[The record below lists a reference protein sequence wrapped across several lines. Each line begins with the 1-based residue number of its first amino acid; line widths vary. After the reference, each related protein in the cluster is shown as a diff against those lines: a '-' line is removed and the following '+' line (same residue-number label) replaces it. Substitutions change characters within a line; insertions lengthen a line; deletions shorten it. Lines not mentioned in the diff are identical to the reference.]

1 MTTENLFEMA
11 TRSKLRFP
19 STKGELSVEDLWDLW
34 DLSDKDL
41 DVVYKNLKDQ
51 EVKSSEES
59 LLDDAN
65 VDPKLTAAI
74 GIVKYIFTTK
84 RNERLAE
91 KERINKKL
99 TQRKYIDA
107 LSKKQDEAIE
117 KMSEAELRA
126 MIDSLED

>member
-19 STKGELSVEDLWDLW
+19 STKGELSVEDLW

-74 GIVKYIFTTK
+74 GIVRYIFTTK
-84 RNERLAE
+84 RKEKLAE

-99 TQRKYIDA
+99 KQKKYIDA

>member
-1 MTTENLFEMA
+1 MTTENLFEIA
-11 TRSKLRFP
+11 TRNKMRFP
-19 STKGELSVEDLWDLW
+19 STKGELSVEDLW

-65 VDPKLTAAI
+65 VDPKLTTAI

-99 TQRKYIDA
+99 TQKKYIDA

>member
-11 TRSKLRFP
+11 TRSKMRFP
-19 STKGELSVEDLWDLW
+19 STKGELSVEDLWDL
-34 DLSDKDL
+34 SGKDL

-99 TQRKYIDA
+99 TQKKYIDA

>member
-1 MTTENLFEMA
+1 MTTENLFEIA
-11 TRSKLRFP
+11 TRNKMRFP
-19 STKGELSVEDLWDLW
+19 STKGELSVEDLW

-65 VDPKLTAAI
+65 VDPKLTTAI

-84 RNERLAE
+84 RNERLEA
-91 KERINKKL
+91 KELIDKKRNQQL
-99 TQRKYIDA
+99 YIDA
-107 LSKKQDEAIE
+107 LSRRKLKDIDNMSVEELEAKI
-117 KMSEAELRA
+117 AELDA
-126 MIDSLED
+126 

>member
-1 MTTENLFEMA
+1 MTTEKLFEMA

-19 STKGELSVEDLWDLW
+19 STKGELSVEDLWDL
-34 DLSDKDL
+34 SDNDL

-74 GIVKYIFTTK
+74 GIVRYIFTTK
-84 RNERLAE
+84 RKEKLAE
-91 KERINKKL
+91 KERINKKQ
-99 TQRKYIDA
+99 TQKKYIDA

-126 MIDSLED
+126 MIDSFED

>member
-11 TRSKLRFP
+11 TRNKMRFP
-19 STKGELSVEDLWDLW
+19 STKGELSVEDLWDL
-34 DLSDKDL
+34 SDKDL
-41 DVVYKNLKDQ
+41 DMVYKNLKSQ
-51 EVKSSEES
+51 EAKSSEES

-65 VDPKLTAAI
+65 VDPNLTAAI
-74 GIVKYIFTTK
+74 GIVRYIFTTK
-84 RNERLAE
+84 RNEKLAE

-99 TQRKYIDA
+99 AQKKYINA

>member
-1 MTTENLFEMA
+1 MTTEKLFEMA

-19 STKGELSVEDLWDLW
+19 STKGELSVEDLW

>member
-1 MTTENLFEMA
+1 MTTEKLFEMA

-19 STKGELSVEDLWDLW
+19 STKGELSVEDLW

-65 VDPKLTAAI
+65 VDPRLTAAI

-91 KERINKKL
+91 NERINKKL

>member
-11 TRSKLRFP
+11 TRNKMRFT
-19 STKGELSVEDLWDLW
+19 STKGEISVEDLW

-65 VDPKLTAAI
+65 VDSKLTVAI

>member
-11 TRSKLRFP
+11 TRNKLRFP
-19 STKGELSVEDLWDLW
+19 STKGELSVEDLW

-65 VDPKLTAAI
+65 VDPKLTATI
-74 GIVKYIFTTK
+74 GIVRYIFTTK
-84 RNERLAE
+84 HKEKLAE

-99 TQRKYIDA
+99 KQKKYIDA

>member
-19 STKGELSVEDLWDLW
+19 STKGELSVEDLW

-74 GIVKYIFTTK
+74 GIVRYIFTTK
-84 RNERLAE
+84 RKEKLAE
-91 KERINKKL
+91 KERINKKQ
-99 TQRKYIDA
+99 TQKKYIDA

>member
-1 MTTENLFEMA
+1 MTTENLFEIA
-11 TRSKLRFP
+11 TRNKMRFP
-19 STKGELSVEDLWDLW
+19 STKGELSVEDLW

-84 RNERLAE
+84 RNEKLAE

-99 TQRKYIDA
+99 AQKKYIDA
-107 LSKKQDEAIE
+107 LSKKEDEAIE

>member
-19 STKGELSVEDLWDLW
+19 STKGELSVEDLWDL
-34 DLSDKDL
+34 SDKDL

-51 EVKSSEES
+51 EIKSSEES

-74 GIVKYIFTTK
+74 GIVKYIFITK

>member
-1 MTTENLFEMA
+1 MTTEKLFEMA

-19 STKGELSVEDLWDLW
+19 STKGELSVEDLWDL
-34 DLSDKDL
+34 SDKDL

-51 EVKSSEES
+51 KVKSSEES

>member
-1 MTTENLFEMA
+1 MTTEKLFEMA

-19 STKGELSVEDLWDLW
+19 STKGELSVEDLW

-59 LLDDAN
+59 LLDEAN

-74 GIVKYIFTTK
+74 GIVRYIFTTK
-84 RNERLAE
+84 RKERLEA
-91 KERINKKL
+91 KELIDKKRNQQL
-99 TQRKYIDA
+99 YIDA
-107 LSKKQDEAIE
+107 LSRRKLKDIDNMSVEELEAKI
-117 KMSEAELRA
+117 AELDA
-126 MIDSLED
+126 

>member
-1 MTTENLFEMA
+1 MATENLFEMA
-11 TRSKLRFP
+11 TRNKMRFP
-19 STKGELSVEDLWDLW
+19 STKGELSVEDLWDLC
-34 DLSDKDL
+34 DKDL
-41 DVVYKNLKDQ
+41 DMVYKNLKDQ

-74 GIVKYIFTTK
+74 GIVRYIFTTK
-84 RNERLAE
+84 RKEKLAE

>member
-11 TRSKLRFP
+11 TRNKMRFP
-19 STKGELSVEDLWDLW
+19 STKDELSVEDLW

>member
-11 TRSKLRFP
+11 TRNKMRFP
-19 STKGELSVEDLWDLW
+19 STKGELSVEDLW

-51 EVKSSEES
+51 EVKSTEES

-74 GIVKYIFTTK
+74 GIVRYIFTTK
-84 RNERLAE
+84 RKEKLAE
-91 KERINKKL
+91 KERINKKQ
-99 TQRKYIDA
+99 TQKKYIDA

-126 MIDSLED
+126 MIDSFED

>member
-19 STKGELSVEDLWDLW
+19 STKGELSVEDLW

-74 GIVKYIFTTK
+74 GIVRYIFTTK
-84 RNERLAE
+84 RKEKLAE

-99 TQRKYIDA
+99 KQKKYIDA
-107 LSKKQDEAIE
+107 LSKKHDEAIE

>member
-11 TRSKLRFP
+11 TRNKLRFP
-19 STKGELSVEDLWDLW
+19 STKGELSVEDLW

-84 RNERLAE
+84 RNEKLEA
-91 KERINKKL
+91 KELIDKKRNQQL
-99 TQRKYIDA
+99 YIDA
-107 LSKKQDEAIE
+107 LSRRKLKDIDNMSVEELEAKI
-117 KMSEAELRA
+117 AEL
-126 MIDSLED
+126 DV